1 MVTLEEKTQAY
12 WNLSR
17 AYEGIEGTT
26 TTEQAIKS
34 LRAILLN
41 VGPSRP
47 LCSAAADLQECIVT
61 GEERPKRCTN

>member
-1 MVTLEEKTQAY
+1 MLTLEEKTQAY

-17 AYEGIEGTT
+17 AYEGTSEEV
-26 TTEQAIKS
+26 TTEGAIKT

-47 LCSAAADLQECIVT
+47 LSNAAADLQECIIT